1 MKIFVVI
8 QHIKIVDLYLAK
20 KELELRKTAIKQQIA
35 RKREELAKRK
45 EIIAAGQHLLQSVS
59 STSSL
64 PSGAQSGNQALLGLS
79 RSDFLVWRRSHPG
92 PKSKRAFRIW
102 AQNGGKDLPH
112 FKYKPPGGRRDGR

>member
-45 EIIAAGQHLLQSVS
+45 EIIVS